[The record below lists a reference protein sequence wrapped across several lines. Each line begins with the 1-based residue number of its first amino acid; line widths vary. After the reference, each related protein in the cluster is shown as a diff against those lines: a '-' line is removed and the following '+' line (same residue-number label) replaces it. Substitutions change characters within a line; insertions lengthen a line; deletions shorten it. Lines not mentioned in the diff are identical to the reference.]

1 MRISDWSSDVCSSD
15 LLGEDWAASLD
26 FTWSRSSIDYLLRPG
41 PFDTA
46 ALLASGFNPLIDHY
60 NLGTFDLRPYALG
73 EINTIGVPVPSS
85 SYNPTLRFSGPLSQ
99 MPAGA
104 ATVSFLIEQQ
114 NTRSRQ
120 GARWPTTGR
129 TSGWTRWGQYV

>member
-46 ALLASGFNPLIDHY
+46 ALLASGLNPLTDHY
-60 NLGTFDLRPYALG
+60 NLGTFDLRPHALG
-73 EINTIGVPVPSS
+73 EINPIGVQVPSY
-85 SYNPTLRFSGPLSQ
+85 SYNQKLRVSGPLWQ

-104 ATVSFLIEQQ
+104 ATVSLLIKPQK
-114 NTRSRQ
+114 NRYGKGATRKK
-120 GARWPTTGR
+120 
-129 TSGWTRWGQYV
+129 VV

>member
-60 NLGTFDLRPYALG
+60 NLRTFDLRPYALG
-73 EINTIGVPVPSS
+73 EINTIGVPVHTY
-85 SYNPTLRFSGPLSQ
+85 SYHPTLRFSGQLWQITDGS
-99 MPAGA
+99 
-104 ATVSFLIEQQ
+104 ATVSFINEQTQISYGTGVYWQ
-114 NTRSRQ
+114 NP
-120 GARWPTTGR
+120 GMP
-129 TSGWTRWGQYV
+129 YNH